1 MRSGGTGDTPVD
13 GEFGAGGVMDADVTE
28 PAVDGAALA
37 ARLTEVERCV
47 PALEIADVWLF
58 PPLPD
63 VVPSS
68 EFVLF
73 TRMLEG
79 DTRALFSAQMVPEN
93 GSPAHQVIVEH
104 GSAPA
109 ELLPRLVSNL
119 QRRLGQ
125 SGQVRHVMI
134 SGVPDA
140 WQQLVDEMRGTRAE
154 DMPDFDP
161 D

>member
-1 MRSGGTGDTPVD
+1 
-13 GEFGAGGVMDADVTE
+13 MDANVTE
-28 PAVDGAALA
+28 PAVNGAVLA
-37 ARLTEVERCV
+37 ARLTDVELCV
-47 PALEIADVWLF
+47 PAPEIADVWLF

-79 DTRALFSAQMVPEN
+79 DTRALFSARMVPAN

-109 ELLPRLVSNL
+109 DLLPRLVSNL

-125 SGQVRHVMI
+125 TTPARRITIDGQ
-134 SGVPDA
+134 PDA
-140 WQQLVDEMRGTRAE
+140 WRRLVEEMRSGVAVT
-154 DMPDFDP
+154 
-161 D
+161 

>member
-1 MRSGGTGDTPVD
+1 
-13 GEFGAGGVMDADVTE
+13 MDADVTE
-28 PAVDGAALA
+28 PAVDGAVLA
-37 ARLTEVERCV
+37 ARLTDVERCV

-79 DTRALFSAQMVPEN
+79 DTRALFSARMVPEN

-109 ELLPRLVSNL
+109 EILPRLVSDL

-125 SGQVRHVMI
+125 ASPARHVTI
-134 SGVPDA
+134 GGEPDA
-140 WQQLVDEMRGTRAE
+140 WRQLLDEMRGDRAAE
-154 DMPDFDP
+154 ARTLDP

>member
-1 MRSGGTGDTPVD
+1 MN
-13 GEFGAGGVMDADVTE
+13 AQVTE
-28 PAVDGAALA
+28 PAGDGAELA
-37 ARLTEVERCV
+37 TRLSDVERCV
-47 PALEIADVWLF
+47 PAPEMADLWLF

-63 VVPSS
+63 VIPSS
-68 EFVLF
+68 EFLLF

-79 DTRALFSAQMVPEN
+79 NSRTLFSARMVPEN

-125 SGQVRHVMI
+125 TAPARHVEI
-134 SGVPDA
+134 GGVA
-140 WQQLVDEMRGTRAE
+140 EVWQKLVAETRGAE
-154 DMPDFDP
+154 VAEADTPAAPVVAD
-161 D
+161 